1 MDKDNCAGESN
12 FGKVGTLEYYE
23 GLIDFLYD
31 MVPCLDDL
39 IEQYN
44 EGISDE

>member
-1 MDKDNCAGESN
+1 MDKDNCVGESKAS
-12 FGKVGTLEYYE
+12 KVLTLEYYE
-23 GLIDFLYD
+23 GLIDF
-31 MVPCLDDL
+31 LDDL

>member
-1 MDKDNCAGESN
+1 MMDKDNCAGES
-12 FGKVGTLEYYE
+12 KVSTLEYYE
-23 GLIDFLYD
+23 GLIDFLDD

-44 EGISDE
+44 ERISDE

>member
-1 MDKDNCAGESN
+1 MMDKDNCAGES
-12 FGKVGTLEYYE
+12 KVGTLGYYE